1 MNNPR
6 NFQNQISNKNDLI
19 EFNTFL
25 NSKII
30 ENLFDFNLIPNYIIN
45 QDINEIQIN
54 EEENEICNILN
65 KMKKDLEDD
74 YDIVILD
81 EYEKEKE
88 KENENI
94 INKEKEIRGEEK
106 KHDKKMDNNLNKNEF
121 KSKSSI
127 FSNANISSGHSTER
141 KNNSYSDED
150 EKSLTYD
157 SKLSHNEF
165 IENKNRNKYNIISM
179 NNNSLFEIL
188 NNLIKDNNPN
198 METLD
203 KYYNN
208 EIANKKITN
217 QQIIEK
223 VEEIVEKNG
232 NGNDNLMVKNC
243 YLRKMACIKLYKAF
257 CCLFKNYNIHDNQ
270 IQNLCKF
277 IEHNA
282 RFKDIDMKSQ
292 YKEYIFNI
300 LKKISL

>member
-94 INKEKEIRGEEK
+94 INKEKEIRVEEK
-106 KHDKKMDNNLNKNEF
+106 KHDKKMDN
-121 KSKSSI
+121 
-127 FSNANISSGHSTER
+127 
-141 KNNSYSDED
+141 
-150 EKSLTYD
+150 
-157 SKLSHNEF
+157 
-165 IENKNRNKYNIISM
+165 
-179 NNNSLFEIL
+179 
-188 NNLIKDNNPN
+188 
-198 METLD
+198 
-203 KYYNN
+203 
-208 EIANKKITN
+208 KK
-217 QQIIEK
+217 
-223 VEEIVEKNG
+223 
-232 NGNDNLMVKNC
+232 
-243 YLRKMACIKLYKAF
+243 
-257 CCLFKNYNIHDNQ
+257 
-270 IQNLCKF
+270 
-277 IEHNA
+277 
-282 RFKDIDMKSQ
+282 
-292 YKEYIFNI
+292 
-300 LKKISL
+300 

>member
-6 NFQNQISNKNDLI
+6 NLQNQISNKNDLI
-19 EFNTFL
+19 EFNKFL

-45 QDINEIQIN
+45 QDINQIQLN
-54 EEENEICNILN
+54 EEENEIFNMLN
-65 KMKKDLEDD
+65 KMKTDLEDD

-88 KENENI
+88 NI
-94 INKEKEIRGEEK
+94 INKEFHNEEEQK
-106 KHDKKMDNNLNKNEF
+106 DKKIDINLNKNEF
-121 KSKSSI
+121 KSKGSI
-127 FSNANISSGHSTER
+127 FSNANTSSGHSTER

-165 IENKNRNKYNIISM
+165 IYNKNKNKYNIISM

-188 NNLIKDNNPN
+188 NKISKDNDSN
-198 METLD
+198 METLN
-203 KYYNN
+203 KYTN
-208 EIANKKITN
+208 EISNEKITN

-223 VEEIVEKNG
+223 VEEIVDKNG

-243 YLRKMACIKLYKAF
+243 YLRKMECIKLYKAF
-257 CCLFKNYNIHDNQ
+257 CCLFKN
-270 IQNLCKF
+270 
-277 IEHNA
+277 
-282 RFKDIDMKSQ
+282 
-292 YKEYIFNI
+292 
-300 LKKISL
+300 

>member
-1 MNNPR
+1 MSNPR

-19 EFNTFL
+19 EFNKFL
-25 NSKII
+25 NLKII

-45 QDINEIQIN
+45 QDINQIQLN

-74 YDIVILD
+74 YDIIILD

-88 KENENI
+88 NI
-94 INKEKEIRGEEK
+94 INKENSNKDEEQ
-106 KHDKKMDNNLNKNEF
+106 DNKIDNHLNKSEF
-121 KSKSSI
+121 KSKNSI
-127 FSNANISSGHSTER
+127 FINANISSGNSTER
-141 KNNSYSDED
+141 KNNSYSNED

-157 SKLSHNEF
+157 SKFSHNEF
-165 IENKNRNKYNIISM
+165 LENKNKNKYNIISM

-188 NNLIKDNNPN
+188 NKISKENNSNIESLNKFNNDIPN
-198 METLD
+198 T
-203 KYYNN
+203 
-208 EIANKKITN
+208 KITN

-232 NGNDNLMVKNC
+232 NGIDNLMVKNC

-257 CCLFKNYNIHDNQ
+257 CCLFKNYNIHNNQ

-300 LKKISL
+300 LKNISL